1 MNSAENITFK
11 DMSREYLDAA
21 TALYNRYVLETT
33 ATFHTEPLSAQEMRE
48 LLFFDNSRFRS
59 FAILD
64 GGVFC
69 GYLILS
75 AYKRREAYDT
85 TAEVTVYLDAA
96 HTGRGIGTRALRHAE
111 MYAAAKGFHALLG
124 IICGENGAS
133 IKMFEKNGYFRCGL
147 LKEVGVKFGRR
158 LDVAIYEKILDSAE
172 GTAES

>member
-11 DMSREYLDAA
+11 DMTGEYVDAA
-21 TALYNRYVLETT
+21 AALYNRYVLETT
-33 ATFHTEPLSAQEMRE
+33 ATFHTEPLSASDMRG
-48 LLFFDNSRFRS
+48 LLFFDNSSFRS

-75 AYKRREAYDT
+75 AYKCRDAYNT
-85 TAEVTVYLDAA
+85 TAEVTVYLDGTR
-96 HTGRGIGTRALRHAE
+96 TGRGIGTLALRHAQT
-111 MYAAAKGFHALLG
+111 YAEAEGFHALLG
-124 IICGENGAS
+124 IICGENAPS
-133 IKMFEKNGYFRCGL
+133 IRLFEKNGYERCGL

-158 LDVAIYEKILDSAE
+158 LDVVIYEKILGSGG